1 MMFFEIDPNS
11 QVPLYLQ
18 LTQQIKQAVV
28 NGQAE
33 LGQALPSVRS
43 LASDLGVNMHT
54 VNKAYNLLVD
64 EGVLSKNQ
72 QGYSI
77 YLNQPQLESP
87 LYQLELKQQL
97 KDLLINSFVH
107 GVKLKEFSQ
116 WTQDI
121 AQELKQ
127 TPEER

>member
-1 MMFFEIDPNS
+1 MFFEIDPNS

>member
-1 MMFFEIDPNS
+1 MFFEIDPNS
-11 QVPLYLQ
+11 QIPLYMQ

-33 LGQALPSVRS
+33 IGQALPSVRN
-43 LASDLGVNMHT
+43 LASDLAMNMHT

-64 EGVLSKNQ
+64 EGVLSKNA

-77 YLNQPQLESP
+77 YLNKMQLESP
-87 LYQLELKQQL
+87 VYQHELKEQL
-97 KDLLINSFVH
+97 KYLMIDSFVH
-107 GVKLKEFSQ
+107 GVDLTEFTQ
-116 WTQDI
+116 WTHTI

-127 TPEER
+127 TPKEK

>member
-1 MMFFEIDPNS
+1 MFFEIDPYS

-33 LGQALPSVRS
+33 IGQALPSVRI

-54 VNKAYNLLVD
+54 VNKAYNMLVD
-64 EGVLSKNQ
+64 EGVLRKNQ

-77 YLNQPQLESP
+77 YLNKVQLEAP
-87 LYQLELKQQL
+87 IYQIELKERL
-97 KDLLINSFVH
+97 RTLMIDGFVH
-107 GVKLKEFSQ
+107 GVTQAEFTQ
-116 WTQDI
+116 WANDI

-127 TPEER
+127 TPKER

>member
-18 LTQQIKQAVV
+18 LTQQIKLAVV

-33 LGQALPSVRS
+33 LGHALPSVRR

>member
-1 MMFFEIDPNS
+1 MFFEIDPNS
-11 QVPLYLQ
+11 QVPLYMQ
-18 LTQQIKQAVV
+18 LTQQIKQTVV
-28 NGQAE
+28 SGQAII
-33 LGQALPSVRS
+33 GQTLPSVRS

-77 YLNQPQLESP
+77 YLNKVQLEAP
-87 LYQLELKQQL
+87 IYQIELKEQL
-97 KDLLINSFVH
+97 RTLMIDGVVH
-107 GVKLKEFSQ
+107 GVTPAEFTQ
-116 WTQDI
+116 WANDI

-127 TPEER
+127 TPKER

>member
-1 MMFFEIDPNS
+1 MFFEIDPNS

-33 LGQALPSVRS
+33 IGQALPSVRI

-54 VNKAYNLLVD
+54 VNKAYNMLVE
-64 EGVLSKNQ
+64 EGVLRKNQ

-77 YLNQPQLESP
+77 YLNKIQLESP
-87 LYQLELKQQL
+87 MYQLELKEQL
-97 KDLLINSFVH
+97 KNLMINSFIH
-107 GVKLKEFSQ
+107 GVNLKEFTQ
-116 WTQDI
+116 WTHVI
-121 AQELKQ
+121 AQELKE
-127 TPEER
+127 TPKER